1 MSIAKDQAILWSDI
15 KKLYTDAYDTGR
27 MYNGHKNYLR
37 YYGPKAATNISPSTY
52 PREDSSWAAG
62 QKAIPEHVNRI
73 IRAHNARAGV
83 VSYKK
88 AYNNY
93 TTATVPE
100 VAQNNLIKASD
111 LSALRTYFTNALNY
125 SPCNCNSGGGSDS
138 DCNNSC
144 DSCMDC
150 DCHCK

>member
-15 KKLYTDAYDTGR
+15 KKLYTDAYDTGT
-27 MYNGHKNYLR
+27 MYNGHKNYLY
-37 YYGPKAATNISPSTY
+37 YYGPHAAGTTQY

-62 QKAIPEHVNRI
+62 QKVIPEHINRI
-73 IRAHNARAGV
+73 IRAHNARAD
-83 VSYKK
+83 VSLYKR
-88 AYNNY
+88 AYNDG
-93 TTATVPE
+93 TKATVAE

-125 SPCNCNSGGGSDS
+125 SPCNCNSCGDSDS